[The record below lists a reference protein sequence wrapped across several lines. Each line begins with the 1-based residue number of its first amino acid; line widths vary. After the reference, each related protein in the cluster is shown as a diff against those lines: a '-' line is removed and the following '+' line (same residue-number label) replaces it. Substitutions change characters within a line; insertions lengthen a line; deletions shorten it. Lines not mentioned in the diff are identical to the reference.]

1 MKKRLNQRQLQLIA
15 QNIQRKRRT
24 RHIQD
29 LLVTFGIFIAVVA
42 SVFLI
47 FFQVET
53 VKDFSML
60 PNLQAGDRLI
70 IGKYDKIER
79 FDIIAF
85 QVPGRKQQSIRRVI
99 GLPGEELRYH
109 EDILYIGTR
118 EIPERF
124 LSEELIK
131 AKDNAYQLTAD
142 FTTNDIRG
150 VKNQRIPADYYL
162 VLSDNRSFGIDSR
175 DYGLVPK
182 KDIFGVVVGIFLP
195 IPRMMQL

>member
-15 QNIQRKRRT
+15 QNIQRKRR
-24 RHIQD
+24 RSHIQD

-42 SVFLI
+42 SLFLI

-70 IGKYDKIER
+70 IGKYDEIER

-109 EDILYIGTR
+109 EDILYVGTR